1 VLGLEECK
9 GKREYESEG
18 IALVSIDEL
27 KANGNEYAEFLS
39 TYQCEWCKYW
49 YLTSRNYKN

>member
-1 VLGLEECK
+1 MEECK

-18 IALVSIDEL
+18 MALVSIDEL

-49 YLTSRNYKN
+49 HLTSRNYKI